1 MEPVEVISPANMLA
15 TLAIFGTFVTK
26 IVDAVRRQY
35 PALAGLKVNVAA
47 WVLGSGLAFAF
58 DLQGAEA
65 ILEVVGAAA
74 AREPHL
80 IVDYLITGAV
90 IAAGAGVIADLTDR
104 KVEPLIVEVDSNG
117 HRL

>member
-15 TLAIFGTFVTK
+15 TLAIFGTFTVK
-26 IVDAVRRQY
+26 IVDGIRGQL
-35 PALAGLKVNVAA
+35 PGLGGLKVNALA
-47 WVLGSGLAFAF
+47 WAIGAVLSFSF

-65 ILEVVGAAA
+65 ILEVVGASA

-80 IVDYLITGAV
+80 IVDYLLTGAV
-90 IAAGAGVIADLTDR
+90 IASGAGVIADLTDR
-104 KVEPLIVEVDSNG
+104 KVEPLIVEVDADG